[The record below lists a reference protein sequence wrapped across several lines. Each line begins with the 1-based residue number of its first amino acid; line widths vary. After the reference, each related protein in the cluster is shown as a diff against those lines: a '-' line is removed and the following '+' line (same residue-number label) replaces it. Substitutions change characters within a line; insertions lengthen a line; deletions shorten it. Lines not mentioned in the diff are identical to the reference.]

1 MDHQEAIRLTA
12 TERYLMDELSPELRD
27 QFEEHFFDCAECA
40 SDVKTASLFIETS
53 KDVLA
58 EPRLEAVPAFRPPVP
73 TPKRWFD
80 WFRPALAVPT
90 FAVLLAVIGYQS
102 FVTVPRLK
110 VAVDSPQLLPW
121 TAIHTRTRGAVATP
135 TPVAPDGTFGIVLDV
150 TPDSHFSS
158 YVAEF
163 FDPSGKKEWSLPIA
177 AKMQDDSSIIRVP
190 PGNRVAG
197 TYTLT
202 LEGISPDGK
211 SAVISTTPLELQAE
225 K

>member
-40 SDVKTASLFIETS
+40 TDVKTASLFIETS

-73 TPKRWFD
+73 TPKGWFD

-90 FAVLLAVIGYQS
+90 FAVLLAVIGYQT

-110 VAVDSPQLLPW
+110 VAVNSPEILPW
-121 TAIHTRTRGAVATP
+121 TTIHTRTRGAVALRAGRCP
-135 TPVAPDGTFGIVLDV
+135 TA
-150 TPDSHFSS
+150 
-158 YVAEF
+158 A
-163 FDPSGKKEWSLPIA
+163 SGLF
-177 AKMQDDSSIIRVP
+177 
-190 PGNRVAG
+190 
-197 TYTLT
+197 
-202 LEGISPDGK
+202 
-211 SAVISTTPLELQAE
+211 
-225 K
+225 

>member
-40 SDVKTASLFIETS
+40 SDVKTTSLFIETS
-53 KDVLA
+53 KDLLA
-58 EPRLEAVPAFRPPVP
+58 QPRLEAVPAFRPPVH
-73 TPKRWFD
+73 TPKGWFD
-80 WFRPALAVPT
+80 WFRPALAVPA
-90 FAVLLAVIGYQS
+90 FAVLLAVIGYQN
-102 FVTVPRLK
+102 FRTVPRLK
-110 VAVDSPQLLPW
+110 VALNSPEVLPW
-121 TAIHTRTRGAVATP
+121 TAIHTRTRGAVAAP
-135 TPVAPDGTFGIVLDV
+135 TPVAPDGSFGIVLEV

-158 YVAEF
+158 YVANF
-163 FDPSGKKEWSLPIA
+163 NDPSGKKEWSLPVP

-202 LEGISPDGK
+202 IEGISPDGK
-211 SAVISTTPLELQAE
+211 STVISTTPLELQTE